1 MHSCAVLQPYCDART
16 AQRRTS
22 LPTAESLTVRCG
34 AVRAGGSRGQADWT
48 AHITAAHTAMLLYS
62 MPCCAVR
69 FDLRVNVRPKDE
81 VRDVLAALAH
91 GVAQPTQLQ
100 VAEQALQRLLAAV
113 HDLLRHVRAVLEHKL
128 HVPER
133 KAPAGR

>member
-1 MHSCAVLQPYCDART
+1 MAAQCCSYAVPHALRSGVPLSLQRNH
-16 AQRRTS
+16 
-22 LPTAESLTVRCG
+22 SLTVRCG
-34 AVRAGGSRGQADWT
+34 RVEAEASVTGQRT
-48 AHITAAHTAMLLYS
+48 TLLRILLCCY